1 MPEAFFRD
9 FAQHCPLADAGDRH
23 VVAYR
28 AGAPISYA
36 AFRRD
41 IALARQALAG
51 LKTGTLAGR
60 PGIAL
65 FEPDAYAFDVW
76 LLAAWSLGKMV
87 ALTGD
92 DLPATRSALA
102 IPWVGRQHPA
112 NALSTW
118 HTQASSSVSGASD
131 VSGADCSSSGLLL
144 FTSGSTGKPTPIEKS
159 LRQMR
164 AESQMLEAA
173 FAKTLTPDTR
183 FVRSVPQPHMYGLA
197 FFVFWPLL
205 FARPWVA
212 EKLRYPEDSER
223 LPAADYLLVTSPT
236 FLRALAD
243 AAPKLA
249 PDVRWKM
256 ATSSGSP
263 LAAEVAASGM
273 AFLHA
278 PLIEIYG
285 STETG
290 ATAHRCGAAPWQP
303 LPGVRLSLEA
313 NTSRLLIH
321 SPTLPEAEQASG
333 FLSGDIARLDKQGGN
348 LELLGR
354 ADRLVKI
361 GEKRISLT
369 QVEQNLVC
377 LPEIGNARIVP
388 LAHEQEGGRLLLG
401 AAVILTPEGE
411 ARKKTLGKARF
422 DRFLRAALRKQM
434 EAIALPRRWRY
445 VTELPV
451 NDMGKATHSDLARL
465 FAPSLPH
472 ALCLTQEENEAMSK
486 VRLQLRC
493 MPDLV
498 WFDGHFPNLPVLPG
512 VVQIDWVAH
521 FAHLHF
527 GLDPQSAPITRMTGL
542 KFQRLIRPNDT
553 PCLDLIWRPEKR
565 EIEFAYTLKEA
576 PCSRGT
582 LILRKS

>member
-1 MPEAFFRD
+1 MPEAFLRD
-9 FAQHCPLADAGDRH
+9 FARRCPLADAADRH

-28 AGAPISYA
+28 AGQPVSYA
-36 AFRRD
+36 SFRRD
-41 IALARQALAG
+41 IAKARQALAG
-51 LKTGTLAGR
+51 LKTGALAGR

-65 FEPDAYAFDVW
+65 FEPDVYAFNVW
-76 LLAAWSLGKMV
+76 LLAAWSLGRMV
-87 ALTGD
+87 AMTSD
-92 DLPATRSALA
+92 DLPATRGALA

-118 HTQASSSVSGASD
+118 HAPDRASSVSGAD
-131 VSGADCSSSGLLL
+131 FSSSGLLL
-144 FTSGSTGKPTPIEKS
+144 FTSGSTGKPMPIEKS
-159 LRQMR
+159 PRQLR

-173 FAKTLTPDTR
+173 FGKTLTPDTR
-183 FVRSVPQPHMYGLA
+183 FVGSVPHPHMYGLA

-205 FARPWVA
+205 FARPCVT

-223 LPAADYLLVTSPT
+223 LPAADYLFVTSPT
-236 FLRALAD
+236 FLKALAD
-243 AAPKLA
+243 AAPRLA
-249 PDVRWKM
+249 PNARWKM

-273 AFLHA
+273 AFLNA

-290 ATAHRCGAAPWQP
+290 AAAYRSGAAPWQP
-303 LPGVRLSLEA
+303 LPGVRLSLDA
-313 NTSRLLIH
+313 SSSRLLIR
-321 SPTLPEAEQASG
+321 SPTLPEAERASG
-333 FLSGDIARLDKQGGN
+333 FLSGDIARLDEQGGR

-369 QVEQNLVC
+369 QIEQNLVR
-377 LPEIGNARIVP
+377 LPEIRNARVVP
-388 LAHEQEGGRLLLG
+388 LAREQEGERLILG
-401 AAVILTPEGE
+401 AAAILTPEGE
-411 ARKKTLGKARF
+411 ARKESLGKAHF

-434 EAIALPRRWRY
+434 EAVALPRRWRY
-445 VTELPV
+445 VTALPA

-472 ALCLTQEENEAMSK
+472 ALCLAQDGDETMSR

-498 WFDGHFPNLPVLPG
+498 WFEGHFPNLPVLPG
-512 VVQIDWVAH
+512 VVQIDWAAH

-527 GLDPQSAPITRMTGL
+527 GLDPKSDPITRMTGL

-553 PCLDLIWRPEKR
+553 PCLDLIWRPGKR
-565 EIEFAYTLKEA
+565 EIEFAYALDETS
-576 PCSRGT
+576 CSRGT
-582 LILRKS
+582 LILRKA